1 MHLEK
6 IIESLNLGQFRKD
19 WEAPTNLAQ
28 LKEKYQIESN
38 DDVEELRDLFSLKR
52 LAIRRGE
59 YENLDVD
66 EFTAEFEN
74 GLSYKKLAEKFK
86 IQSVDVCKV
95 IRNELE
101 LGKRPGGIG
110 KNWRR
115 TGKRRLCPLCSQ
127 YAS

>member
-19 WEAPTNLAQ
+19 WEALTNLAQ

-38 DDVEELRDLFSLKR
+38 DDVDELRDLFSLKR
-52 LAIRRGE
+52 LVIRRGE

-74 GLSYKKLAEKFK
+74 GLSYKKLVEKFK
-86 IQSVDVCKV
+86 IQSCYKF
-95 IRNELE
+95 NA
-101 LGKRPGGIG
+101 
-110 KNWRR
+110 NFR
-115 TGKRRLCPLCSQ
+115 TD
-127 YAS
+127 

>member
-38 DDVEELRDLFSLKR
+38 DDVDELKDLFSLKR

-59 YENLDVD
+59 HENLDVD

-74 GLSYKKLAEKFK
+74 GLSYKKTCRK
-86 IQSVDVCKV
+86 I
-95 IRNELE
+95 
-101 LGKRPGGIG
+101 
-110 KNWRR
+110 
-115 TGKRRLCPLCSQ
+115 
-127 YAS
+127 